1 MDMMKMCG
9 GFCDLVPPEW
19 HWVMAIVMPLL
30 FIALVGIPVANV
42 LHRAGRSLD
51 NSRAYTVAQSHRL
64 VGVCFHQMATTR
76 QTVNL
81 GCYPKIE

>member
-19 HWVMAIVMPLL
+19 HWVMAIVMPPL

-42 LHRAGRSLD
+42 LHRAGRSRWWIILALIPLLNLIGLWVFAFTRWPQLD
-51 NSRAYTVAQSHRL
+51 RPST
-64 VGVCFHQMATTR
+64 
-76 QTVNL
+76 
-81 GCYPKIE
+81 